1 MTQADNALIIFI
13 KNPAL
18 GKVKT
23 RIAKTAGDE
32 KALDIYFQLLEITRR
47 NAIILSENKAKN
59 NIQAYVFYSDYI
71 NLYDEWSNNIFE
83 KRLQTGEDL
92 GTRMYC
98 AFSEILPHHTKVCII
113 GSDCPTLSVNIL
125 NMAFEHLDNH
135 DFVVGPS
142 TDGGYYLL
150 GIKSSQ
156 SPPPQY
162 VFNNIEWSTESVLT
176 KTLNRIEKYHKTV
189 YQLPVLTDIDEE
201 KDWLAFTK
209 LLE

>member
-1 MTQADNALIIFI
+1 MTQATNALIIFI

-23 RIAKTAGDE
+23 RLAKTVGDE
-32 KALDIYFQLLEITRR
+32 KALDIYLQLLAITRR
-47 NAIILSENKAKN
+47 NATILSENKTKN

-71 NLYDEWSNNIFE
+71 NPDDEWSNNIFE
-83 KRLQTGEDL
+83 KHLQSGEDL
-92 GTRMYC
+92 GTRMYR
-98 AFSEILPHHTKVCII
+98 AFAEILPHHAKTCII

-125 NMAFEHLDNH
+125 NMAFERLDNH
-135 DFVVGPS
+135 DFVIGPS

-150 GIKSSQ
+150 GIKSNQ

-162 VFNNIEWSTESVLT
+162 VFNNIEWSTESVLSE
-176 KTLNRIEKYHKTV
+176 TLNRIEKHHKAV
-189 YQLPVLTDIDEE
+189 YQLPILTDIDEE